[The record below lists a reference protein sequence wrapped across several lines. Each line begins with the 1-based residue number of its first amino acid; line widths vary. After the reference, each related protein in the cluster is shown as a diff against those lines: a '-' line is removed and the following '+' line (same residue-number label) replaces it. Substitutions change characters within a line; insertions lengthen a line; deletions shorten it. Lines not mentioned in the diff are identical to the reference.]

1 MAQPVT
7 VEAEFGGKDAYVDL
21 TSRSISFT
29 VRRGRDD
36 YTQPYRAGTA
46 TVVMRNLD
54 GDLDPDNTTGPY
66 YGEILTGRRIR
77 ITSNKG
83 SLLYEQ
89 SVYVGFIV
97 DYTLSYDV
105 SGQATVTISCADG
118 LSELAQRSIN
128 AGTAVVS
135 QTTGA
140 RVTAIL
146 ALPEVDYT
154 YATSIDTGFSTC
166 AAGTASGNVL
176 SYLFQVA
183 TTEQGA
189 LFVDKGGTLQFV
201 DRYALLN
208 ASTFTFS
215 DDGSGT
221 AYTDITRL
229 ITQTELYNQLTA
241 NRPAAADVIE
251 NNTANQAIYGI
262 RFLDLGEVLFA
273 TNAEVTDMLDYAL
286 VRYSSTTPRISRVT
300 VTLDPLSA
308 LTVGQLMLLDLTS
321 SVTVEFTPPGVTQLT
336 LESSIEYVE
345 HQYTYGSTW
354 RVTFGL
360 TPRDTSNYLVL
371 DDAQL
376 GRLDFNVLA
385 F

>member
-7 VEAEFGGKDAYVDL
+7 VEAEFGGKDVYVDL

-36 YTQPYRAGTA
+36 YTQPYRAGVA

-54 GDLDPDNTTGPY
+54 GELDPDNTAGTY

-97 DYTLSYDV
+97 DYRLTYDV
-105 SGQATVTISCADG
+105 AGQASVTITCADG
-118 LSELAQRSIN
+118 LSELAQRSID

-135 QTTGA
+135 QGTGA
-140 RVTAIL
+140 RVTAVL

-154 YATSIDTGFSTC
+154 YATSIDTGYSTC

-201 DRYALLN
+201 DRYNLLN

-221 AYTDITRL
+221 VYQNITRL
-229 ITQTELYNQLTA
+229 LTQTELYNQLAA
-241 NRPAAADVIE
+241 NRPTVADVIE
-251 NNTANQAIYGI
+251 DNTTNQAIYGV

-273 TNAEVTDMLDYAL
+273 TDGEVTDMLDYAL
-286 VRYSSTTPRISRVT
+286 VRYASTTPRVSRVT
-300 VTLDPLSA
+300 TVLDRLSTIA
-308 LTVGQLMLLDLTS
+308 VGQLCQLELTDA
-321 SVTVEFTPPGVTQLT
+321 VTVEFTPPSVAQISV
-336 LESSIEYVE
+336 ESTIEYIE
-345 HQYTYGSTW
+345 HQYTWGQTW
-354 RVTFGL
+354 RLTFGL

-376 GRLDFNVLA
+376 GRLDFNALA

>member
-1 MAQPVT
+1 MSQPVSL
-7 VEAEFGGKDAYVDL
+7 EAEFGGKNVYVDL

-46 TVVMRNLD
+46 VVVMRNLD

-66 YGEILTGRRIR
+66 YGEILTGRRVR
-77 ITSNKG
+77 IISNKG

-118 LSELAQRSIN
+118 LSELAQRSID

-140 RVTAIL
+140 RVSAVL

-154 YATSIDTGFSTC
+154 YATSIDTGYSTC

-176 SYLFQVA
+176 SYLFQIA

-229 ITQTELYNQLTA
+229 ITQTELYNELAA

-273 TNAEVTDMLDYAL
+273 TNAEVTDMLAYAL

-321 SVTVEFTPPGVTQLT
+321 SVTVEFTPPGVAQLT

-345 HQYTYGSTW
+345 HQYSYGNTW

-371 DDAQL
+371 NDAVL

>member
-1 MAQPVT
+1 MSQPVS
-7 VEAEFGGKDAYVDL
+7 VEAEFGGKNVYVDL

-66 YGEILTGRRIR
+66 YGEILTGRRVR
-77 ITSNKG
+77 IISNKG

-105 SGQATVTISCADG
+105 SGQATVTITCADG
-118 LSELAQRSIN
+118 LSELAQRSID

-140 RVTAIL
+140 RVSAVL

-154 YATSIDTGFSTC
+154 YATSIDTGYSTC

-176 SYLFQVA
+176 TYLFQVA

-229 ITQTELYNQLTA
+229 ITQTELYNELAA

-345 HQYTYGSTW
+345 HQYSYGNTW

-371 DDAQL
+371 NDAVL